1 MIIFSTAL
9 MAVPAEKTNADETDV
24 MTLLTPQGQ
33 WPLVAKGS
41 GDVAQLQ
48 SKGWSL
54 LAGEVAL
61 PLATLDWQRLEQNLA
76 WMARFAVDSGALL
89 APHGKT
95 SMSPALFQAQ
105 LASGAWALTL
115 ATVPQCSVAIAAG
128 ARRIMLANP
137 LVGRFE
143 QLQVKAWLAAGIEFY
158 CLVDDIA
165 QLPVLAAAFA
175 DVALPAPLNLWLEL
189 GVAGGRAGVRSKQA
203 AVELAQALRVYPQ
216 LRLCG
221 VHFYEGVAKGGTAA
235 VCSFIADCVDTAT
248 LLQQAGLLQ
257 RAPSLDKPVLSGA
270 GSALY
275 DLVVRE
281 TRAASAFQLVLRPG
295 CYALHDSGIYQ
306 QAQQQVLSRSTQAC
320 LIPGA
325 LFDALTVWAY
335 VLSRPEPELAVVG
348 LGKRDV
354 AFDAGLPQLEQQYR
368 DGQRLAIAAADFTSI
383 KIMDQHLLLQVPAT
397 ADLRVGDML
406 AFRTSHPCLTL
417 DKWRQLAV
425 LDADFYIRR
434 LISTEF

>member
-1 MIIFSTAL
+1 M
-9 MAVPAEKTNADETDV
+9 
-24 MTLLTPQGQ
+24 
-33 WPLVAKGS
+33 
-41 GDVAQLQ
+41 
-48 SKGWSL
+48 
-54 LAGEVAL
+54 
-61 PLATLDWQRLEQNLA
+61 
-76 WMARFAVDSGALL
+76 
-89 APHGKT
+89 
-95 SMSPALFQAQ
+95 
-105 LASGAWALTL
+105 
-115 ATVPQCSVAIAAG
+115 
-128 ARRIMLANP
+128 
-137 LVGRFE
+137 
-143 QLQVKAWLAAGIEFY
+143 
-158 CLVDDIA
+158 
-165 QLPVLAAAFA
+165 
-175 DVALPAPLNLWLEL
+175 
-189 GVAGGRAGVRSKQA
+189 
-203 AVELAQALRVYPQ
+203 
-216 LRLCG
+216 
-221 VHFYEGVAKGGTAA
+221 
-235 VCSFIADCVDTAT
+235 
-248 LLQQAGLLQ
+248 
-257 RAPSLDKPVLSGA
+257 LSGA

-306 QAQQQVLSRSTQAC
+306 QAQQQVLSRSAQAC

-325 LFDALTVWAY
+325 LYDALTVWAY

-348 LGKRDV
+348 LGKRDA

-368 DGQRLAIAAADFTSI
+368 DGQRLAIAAADFTSV

>member
-1 MIIFSTAL
+1 MIIFSTAQL
-9 MAVPAEKTNADETDV
+9 AALAETTATNETGV
-24 MTLLTPQGQ
+24 MTLSTAQGQ

-41 GDVAQLQ
+41 GEATQLQ

-54 LAGEVAL
+54 LHGEIAL
-61 PLATLDWQRLEQNLA
+61 PVATLDWQRLEQNLA
-76 WMARFAVDSGALL
+76 WMARFAADSGALL

-105 LASGAWALTL
+105 LAAGAWALTL

-128 ARRIMLANP
+128 CRRIVLANP
-137 LVGRFE
+137 LVGWFE
-143 QLQVKAWLAAGIEFY
+143 QQQVKQWLAAGIEFY
-158 CLVDDIA
+158 CLIDDIA

-175 DVALPAPLNLWLEL
+175 DVAVQTPLNLWLEL
-189 GVAGGRAGVRSKQA
+189 GVAGGRAGVRSKKA
-203 AVELAQALRVYPQ
+203 AVELAQALLAYRQ

-257 RAPSLDKPVLSGA
+257 SAPSLDKPVLSGA

-275 DLVVRE
+275 DLVVSQ
-281 TRAASAFQLVLRPG
+281 TRSASTFQLVLRPG

-306 QAQQQVLSRSTQAC
+306 QAQQQVLSRSAQAC

-325 LFDALTVWAY
+325 LYDALTVWAY

-368 DGQRLAIAAADFTSI
+368 YGQRLALSTDGYVSV

-425 LDADFYIRR
+425 LDSDFYIRR
-434 LISTEF
+434 LLSTEF